1 MLLSIDQK
9 GIVNRM
15 LTLAVGLTILAKKV
29 KSQQMDGYSD
39 GCELLVKGCV
49 VC

>member
-15 LTLAVGLTILAKKV
+15 LTLAAGLTILAKKV
-29 KSQQMDGYSD
+29 ESQALLRVLVSQEMDG
-39 GCELLVKGCV
+39 
-49 VC
+49 